1 MKQPPSLPVTA
12 LALAPVRHSYSRA
25 FPTTRQIA
33 RNLPRRSRAPFVAAF
48 FTIFLGV
55 LACCA
60 ATSIS
65 GSFSLVSWMALR
77 PNQISEWAS
86 NCLTTTPSAAVCTH
100 QVQADAPASP
110 IGGVHY
116 IKHFQIVRVPTIAA
130 TSTQAATDVVAD
142 ATQLPSAAAKTAS
155 THQSREHE
163 TEVHRIL
170 TSTAASATRIRHD
183 S

>member
-1 MKQPPSLPVTA
+1 MKQPPSLPATA

-25 FPTTRQIA
+25 FPPTRLIG
-33 RNLPRRSRAPFVAAF
+33 RNLPRRSRAPFAAAF
-48 FTIFLGV
+48 FTIFLAV

-65 GSFSLVSWMALR
+65 GSFSLVSWIALT
-77 PNQISEWAS
+77 PNQISQWAS
-86 NCLTTTPSAAVCTH
+86 SCLTTTPSAAVCTH
-100 QVQADAPASP
+100 QVPAGASSSP

-130 TSTQAATDVVAD
+130 TPPQAATDVVAD
-142 ATQLPSAAAKTAS
+142 AAQLPSAAAKTA
-155 THQSREHE
+155 TTRQSREHE
-163 TEVHRIL
+163 TEVHRTL
-170 TSTAASATRIRHD
+170 VSTAASGTRIRHD

>member
-25 FPTTRQIA
+25 FPPTRQIA

-65 GSFSLVSWMALR
+65 GSFSLVSWMALT
-77 PNQISEWAS
+77 PSQVSEWAS
-86 NCLTTTPSAAVCTH
+86 NCLTSTPSAAVCTH
-100 QVQADAPASP
+100 QVPASAP
-110 IGGVHY
+110 SSPLGGVHY
-116 IKHFQIVRVPTIAA
+116 IKHFQIVRIPTIAA

-142 ATQLPSAAAKTAS
+142 ATRLPSSAAKAAT

-163 TEVHRIL
+163 TEVHRTVI
-170 TSTAASATRIRHD
+170 STAASGTRIWLD

>member
-25 FPTTRQIA
+25 FPPTKQIA

-48 FTIFLGV
+48 FTIFLAL

-65 GSFSLVSWMALR
+65 GSFSLVSWMALT
-77 PNQISEWAS
+77 PNQISQWAS
-86 NCLTTTPSAAVCTH
+86 TCLTTTPSAAVCTH
-100 QVQADAPASP
+100 QAQASAPTYA

-142 ATQLPSAAAKTAS
+142 ATQLRSAPAKTAT
-155 THQSREHE
+155 THRSREHE
-163 TEVHRIL
+163 TEVHRAPL
-170 TSTAASATRIRHD
+170 TTAASGTRIRLD